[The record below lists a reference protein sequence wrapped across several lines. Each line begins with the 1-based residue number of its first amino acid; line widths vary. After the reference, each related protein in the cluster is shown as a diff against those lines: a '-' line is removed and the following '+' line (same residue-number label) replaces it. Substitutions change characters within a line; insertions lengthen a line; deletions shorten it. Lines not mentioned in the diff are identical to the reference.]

1 MSKMKSELP
10 AGVASASGKQAAD
23 GFKLS
28 KVEFIALIA
37 ALMAINALA
46 IDVMLPAL
54 SEIGSSLGVLTPN
67 HHQYVVTVYLFGFAI
82 SQLLYGP
89 ISDRFG
95 RKKPLLIGIGIYIV
109 TSLACVWVPEFN
121 MLLALRFL
129 QGIGAAAT
137 RVMTVSIVRD
147 RYSGRAMAE
156 IMSLAMMVFMIV
168 PVIAPA
174 TGEVILFFSEWHMIF
189 GFMAF
194 FACVIGLWAYA
205 RMPETLAPE
214 NRRPFTTKSVISGFG
229 IVIGNRVAFCYTLAA
244 SFMLGSLFGFINSAQ
259 QIYVGIYDLGRG
271 FPLAFAAVAAFMAL
285 SAFLN
290 SRMVGRFG
298 MRRISQTLLI
308 TFISL
313 SLLLFLLSVFF
324 DGPVPFPI
332 YIVIFALI
340 MFCFGSIGGNFN
352 ALAMEPLG
360 QVAGTA
366 SSVLGFVQ
374 SLTGAAI
381 GMLIGQ
387 SFNGTTVPMA
397 LGYFIVGAIAMVFV
411 LIAEQGKLFRAVSPS
426 PQHVIEK

>member
-1 MSKMKSELP
+1 MKNEQ
-10 AGVASASGKQAAD
+10 ASGKLPESGIASAA

-28 KVEFIALIA
+28 KAEFIALMA

-54 SEIGSSLGVLTPN
+54 SEIGSSLGVLTAN
-67 HHQYVVTVYLFGFAI
+67 HHQYVISIYLLGFAV
-82 SQLLYGP
+82 SQLFYGP

-95 RKKPLLIGIGIYIV
+95 RKKPLLIGIGIYV
-109 TSLACVWVPEFN
+109 ATSLACVWVPDFN
-121 MLLALRFL
+121 SLLALRFL
-129 QGIGAAAT
+129 QGIGAAST
-137 RVMTVSIVRD
+137 RVMAVSIVRD

-174 TGEVILFFSEWHMIF
+174 TGQIIMLFSEWHMIF

-194 FACVIGLWAYA
+194 FACVIGFWAYM
-205 RMPETLAPE
+205 RLPETLAPE
-214 NRRPFTTKSVISGFG
+214 NRRPFTAGSIISGFG
-229 IVIGNRVAFCYTLAA
+229 IVLGNRTAFCYTMAA

-259 QIYVGIYDLGRG
+259 QIYVGIYDLGKG
-271 FPLAFAAVAAFMAL
+271 FPIAFAGVAAFMAL

-290 SRMVGRFG
+290 SRMVGRYG

-313 SLLLFLLSVFF
+313 SFLLLLLSAML

-381 GMLIGQ
+381 GTVIGQ
-387 SFNGTTVPMA
+387 SFDGTTVPMS
-397 LGYFIVGAIAMVFV
+397 LGYFSVGAIAMVFV
-411 LIAEQGKLFRAVSPS
+411 LVAEKGKLFRAVSPS
-426 PQHVIEK
+426 PQHMIEK

>member
-1 MSKMKSELP
+1 MKQEPLADIAP
-10 AGVASASGKQAAD
+10 ASGPKPSD
-23 GFKLS
+23 GFRLS
-28 KVEFIALIA
+28 RAEFIALIA

-46 IDVMLPAL
+46 IDIMLPAL
-54 SEIGSSLGVLTPN
+54 AEIGTSLNVMTEN
-67 HHQYVVTVYLFGFAI
+67 HYQYVISVYLFGFAV
-82 SQLLYGP
+82 SQLFYGP

-95 RKKPLLIGIGIYIV
+95 RKKPLLIGIGIYVV
-109 TSLACVWVPEFN
+109 TSLACVWVPDFT
-121 MLLALRFL
+121 MLLLLRFL

-174 TGEVILFFSEWHMIF
+174 TGEVIMMFSEWHMIF
-189 GFMAF
+189 SFMAL
-194 FACVIGLWAYA
+194 FACAVGLWAYI

-214 NRRPFTTKSVISGFG
+214 HRRPFTAKSVISGFG
-229 IVIGNRVAFCYTLAA
+229 IVLSNRVALCYTLAA

-271 FPLAFAAVAAFMAL
+271 FPVAFAAVAAFMAL
-285 SAFLN
+285 SSFLN

-313 SLLLFLLSVFF
+313 SFLLLVLSVFF
-324 DGPVPFPI
+324 EGPVPFPI

-387 SFNGTTVPMA
+387 SFNGTTVPMS
-397 LGYFIVGAIAMVFV
+397 LGYFTVGAIAMVFV

-426 PQHVIEK
+426 PQHMIDK

>member
-1 MSKMKSELP
+1 MKNEQF
-10 AGVASASGKQAAD
+10 SGTAPET

-28 KVEFIALIA
+28 RTEFIALMA

-54 SEIGSSLGVLTPN
+54 SEMGSSLGVLTAN
-67 HHQYVVTVYLFGFAI
+67 HHQYIISVYLLGFSI
-82 SQLLYGP
+82 SQLFYGP

-95 RKKPLLIGIGIYIV
+95 RKVPLLIGIGIYVV
-109 TSLACVWVPEFN
+109 TSLACIWVPEFN
-121 MLLALRFL
+121 MLLGLRFL
-129 QGIGAAAT
+129 QGLGAAAT
-137 RVMTVSIVRD
+137 RVMAVSIVRD

-156 IMSLAMMVFMIV
+156 VMSLAMMVFMIV

-174 TGEVILFFSEWHMIF
+174 TGQVIMLVSEWHMIF

-194 FACVIGLWAYA
+194 FACLIGFWVYKRL
-205 RMPETLAPE
+205 PETLPVE
-214 NRRPFTTKSVISGFG
+214 NRRPFTAGSIISGFG

-259 QIYVGIYDLGRG
+259 QIYVGIYDLGKG
-271 FPLAFAAVAAFMAL
+271 FPIAFAAVALFMAL

-298 MRRISQTLLI
+298 MRRISQTLLLCYI
-308 TFISL
+308 GL
-313 SLLLFLLSVFF
+313 SLLLLILSLSM
-324 DGPVPFPI
+324 DGPVPFPV

-360 QVAGTA
+360 KVAGTA
-366 SSVLGFVQ
+366 SSVLGFTQ
-374 SLTGAAI
+374 SLIGTAI
-381 GMLIGQ
+381 GILIGQ
-387 SFNGTTVPMA
+387 SFDGTTVPMA
-397 LGYFIVGAIAMVFV
+397 LGYFCVSAIALVFV

>member
-1 MSKMKSELP
+1 MKNEHL
-10 AGVASASGKQAAD
+10 SGIAPVSGTAPSTD
-23 GFKLS
+23 FKIS
-28 KVEFIALIA
+28 RVEFIALMA

-54 SEIGSSLGVLTPN
+54 SEIGSSLGVMTAN
-67 HHQYVVTVYLFGFAI
+67 HHQYVISVYLLGFAI
-82 SQLLYGP
+82 SQLFYGP

-95 RKKPLLIGIGIYIV
+95 RKKPLMIGIGIYV
-109 TSLACVWVPEFN
+109 ATAVACVWAPDFAS
-121 MLLALRFL
+121 LLALRFL
-129 QGIGAAAT
+129 QGIGAAST
-137 RVMTVSIVRD
+137 RIMAVSIVRD

-156 IMSLAMMVFMIV
+156 VMSLAMMVFMIV

-174 TGEVILFFSEWHMIF
+174 TGQVIMLFSEWHMIF

-194 FACVIGLWAYA
+194 FACLIGFWAYL
-205 RMPETLAPE
+205 RLPETLAPE
-214 NRRPFTTKSVISGFG
+214 NRRPFTAGSIIRGFG
-229 IVIGNRVAFCYTLAA
+229 IVISNRTAFCYTLAA
-244 SFMLGSLFGFINSAQ
+244 SFTLGSLFGFINSAQ
-259 QIYVGIYDLGRG
+259 QIYVGIYDLGKG
-271 FPLAFAAVAAFMAL
+271 FPIAFAGVAAFMAL

-290 SRMVGRFG
+290 SRLVGRFG

-308 TFISL
+308 TFIGLSFLLFML
-313 SLLLFLLSVFF
+313 SLLL

-360 QVAGTA
+360 KVAGTA

-374 SLTGAAI
+374 SLIGTAI
-381 GMLIGQ
+381 GIFIGQ
-387 SFNGTTVPMA
+387 SFDGTTVPMA
-397 LGYFIVGAIAMVFV
+397 LGYFSVGVIAMIFV

-426 PQHVIEK
+426 PQHEVKT

>member
-1 MSKMKSELP
+1 MKKEIPSSGAP
-10 AGVASASGKQAAD
+10 ASANALASA
-23 GFKLS
+23 FKLS
-28 KVEFIALIA
+28 RFEFIALIA

-54 SEIGSSLGVLTPN
+54 GEIGSSLGVSTEN
-67 HHQYVVTVYLFGFAI
+67 YYQYVISVYLLGFAI
-82 SQLLYGP
+82 SQLFYGP

-95 RKKPLLIGIGIYIV
+95 RKGPLLIGIGIYVV
-109 TSLACVWVPEFN
+109 TSLACVWAPDFSS
-121 MLLALRFL
+121 LLTLRFL
-129 QGIGAAAT
+129 QGVGAAST
-137 RVMTVSIVRD
+137 RIMAVSIVRD

-174 TGEVILFFSEWHMIF
+174 TGQVILLFSEWHMIF
-189 GFMAF
+189 ACMAF
-194 FACVIGLWAYA
+194 FACVIGLWAYI
-205 RMPETLAPE
+205 RLPETLAPE
-214 NRRPFTTKSVISGFG
+214 NRRPFTAHAIISGFG
-229 IVIGNRVAFCYTLAA
+229 IVISNRTAFCYTLAA

-259 QIYVGIYDLGRG
+259 QIYVGIYDLGQG
-271 FPLAFAAVAAFMAL
+271 FPIAFAGVAAFMAL
-285 SAFLN
+285 SSFLN
-290 SRMVGRFG
+290 SRMVGKYG

-313 SLLLFLLSVFF
+313 SFLLFILSLLL
-324 DGPVPFPI
+324 DGPVPFPL

-374 SLTGAAI
+374 SLTGTAI
-381 GMLIGQ
+381 GILIGQ

-397 LGYFIVGAIAMVFV
+397 FGYFTVGVIAMIFV
-411 LIAEQGKLFRAVSPS
+411 LIAEQGKLFRAVAPS
-426 PQHVIEK
+426 SHHDIK

>member
-1 MSKMKSELP
+1 MKSEP
-10 AGVASASGKQAAD
+10 ISGVTPSSGNKPSD

-28 KVEFIALIA
+28 RVEFIAIIA

-46 IDVMLPAL
+46 IDIMLPAL
-54 SEIGSSLGVLTPN
+54 AEIGSSLGVMTAN
-67 HHQYVVTVYLFGFAI
+67 HHQYVISVYLFGFAV
-82 SQLLYGP
+82 SQLFYGP

-95 RKKPLLIGIGIYIV
+95 RKKPLLIGIGVYVV
-109 TSLACVWVPEFN
+109 TSLACMWVPEFN
-121 MLLALRFL
+121 MLLVLRFL

-174 TGEVILFFSEWHMIF
+174 TGEVIMFFTEWHMIF
-189 GFMAF
+189 GFMALF
-194 FACVIGLWAYA
+194 GCTIGLWAYL
-205 RMPETLAPE
+205 RLPETLAPE
-214 NRRPFTTKSVISGFG
+214 YRRPFTAKSVISGFG

-271 FPLAFAAVAAFMAL
+271 FPVAFAAVAAFMAL
-285 SAFLN
+285 SSFLN

-298 MRRISQTLLI
+298 MRRISQVLLI
-308 TFISL
+308 TFITL
-313 SLLLFLLSVFF
+313 SFLLFVLSVVFE
-324 DGPVPFPI
+324 GPVPFPI

-366 SSVLGFVQ
+366 SAVLGFVQ
-374 SLTGAAI
+374 SLTGTAI

-387 SFNGTTVPMA
+387 SFNGTTIPMA
-397 LGYFIVGAIAMVFV
+397 LGYFTVGAIAMVFV

-426 PQHVIEK
+426 PQHMIEK